1 MAAPASSATLPS
13 VLQLTANASA
23 GGKRPTRGVTMSAL
37 KQASKAASAA
47 PSPPSPSPSF
57 HVFADLPDHLLCS
70 PDNSV
75 WVYGQYTLSFLTSE
89 AAAQAK
95 LERKVRCMMR
105 EAQRQYD
112 ISCAFFHS
120 LTSEEQMAEVLRVGS
135 GGGVLSLPPAM
146 TAATGTSAKSDRK
159 RLTGV
164 HRALRD
170 TWPTWRGP
178 DMSDAA
184 NGLAAREVGGA
195 GEGKSSA
202 NRYSAGL
209 RVNLVLDIV
218 ASRKTLRTVP
228 LRSRPYRLAEYLY
241 QLVMRPSATQRAT
254 AAPAQGD
261 MALHVRSLIIGISDA
276 DTTLVGCHVVCPYR
290 HLTSPTPMMMRLR
303 RAIEGAADQ
312 ERARALAA
320 AEAANTTVS
329 GLDTQWQ
336 ASSAAAAAEAA
347 ASDAAPSPLRSLV
360 ASQLARYRCVDALFP
375 APYVR
380 VPPQSLE
387 QIDQSRLILC
397 TPGKLLDG

>member
-13 VLQLTANASA
+13 VLQLTANTSA
-23 GGKRPTRGVTMSAL
+23 GGKRPSRAVTMPAL
-37 KQASKAASAA
+37 KQAAKAAAA
-47 PSPPSPSPSF
+47 APSPSPSF
-57 HVFADLPDHLLCS
+57 HVFTDLPDHLLCS

-75 WVYGQYTLSFLTSE
+75 WVYAQHTLSFLTSE

-95 LERKVRCMMR
+95 LGRKVQRMMR

-120 LTSEEQMAEVLRVGS
+120 MSSDEQMAEVLRVGS
-135 GGGVLSLPPAM
+135 GGGALSLPPAM
-146 TAATGTSAKSDRK
+146 TAATGTPAKSDRK

-170 TWPTWRGP
+170 AWPTWRGP
-178 DMSDAA
+178 NMSDAA
-184 NGLAAREVGGA
+184 NSLTAREVGGA
-195 GEGKSSA
+195 GESESSE

-209 RVNLVLDIV
+209 RVNIVLDIV

-241 QLVMRPSATQRAT
+241 QLVMQPSATQRAT
-254 AAPAQGD
+254 AAPALGD
-261 MALHVRSLIIGISDA
+261 MASHVRSLIIGISDA
-276 DTTLVGCHVVCPYR
+276 DTTLVGCHIVCPYR

-360 ASQLARYRCVDALFP
+360 ASHLAHYRRVDALFP

-387 QIDQSRLILC
+387 QIDQNRLILC

>member
-1 MAAPASSATLPS
+1 
-13 VLQLTANASA
+13 
-23 GGKRPTRGVTMSAL
+23 MSAP
-37 KQASKAASAA
+37 KQASKAAAAAVA
-47 PSPPSPSPSF
+47 PSPPSF

-89 AAAQAK
+89 AAAQAR
-95 LERKVRCMMR
+95 LERKVQCMMR
-105 EAQRQYD
+105 EAQRHYD

-135 GGGVLSLPPAM
+135 GGGALSLPPAM
-146 TAATGTSAKSDRK
+146 TAATGAPAKSDPK

-170 TWPTWRGP
+170 AWPTRHGP

-195 GEGKSSA
+195 GEGESSE

-241 QLVMRPSATQRAT
+241 QFVMQPATTQRA
-254 AAPAQGD
+254 AAAAAGRGD

-290 HLTSPTPMMMRLR
+290 HLMSPTPMMMRVR
-303 RAIEGAADQ
+303 RAIEKAADQ

-329 GLDTQWQ
+329 GLDTQCQ
-336 ASSAAAAAEAA
+336 ASSAAVAAEAP
-347 ASDAAPSPLRSLV
+347 ASNAAPSPLCSLV
-360 ASQLARYRCVDALFP
+360 ASQLARYRRVDALFP
-375 APYVR
+375 APYAR
-380 VPPQSLE
+380 VPPQSLA

-397 TPGKLLDG
+397 TPGTLLDG